1 MATTSPAPA
10 SAQSKRVVAASL
22 AGTVIEWY
30 EFYIY
35 GTASAL
41 IFGELFF
48 PSADPLVGTLL
59 ALSSFALAFLAR
71 PVGAAIFGHFGDRVG
86 RKKLLV
92 LSLSMMGAATV
103 LIGCLPTYHTVGV
116 LAPVILVILRVVQGI
131 SLGGEYSGAVLMSV
145 EHTKP
150 SRRGFF
156 GSLINTG
163 ASWGLLLASLVF
175 LLLSYLP
182 DDAFRS
188 WGWRVPFWASAV
200 LIAIGMSIRVTI
212 SESPEFR
219 AVAGAN
225 RIPEQPLRTVLVEHW
240 RPVVLLALS
249 YLSAGATFYVAT
261 VFSLSYGAQHLGVDR
276 STTLE
281 LVTGVTVV
289 AIIGVPLFGWLS
301 DRYNRKLV
309 YLAGIVG
316 MATLPWLWFPM
327 LGSAQTLVMFAGF
340 VLLFIPYC
348 ATYGTMPA
356 FFAHVFP
363 ARIRYSGMA
372 VGYSLGTVVGS
383 GLSPLIATSLLGVT
397 GSWYAIAGFM
407 TGFGIV
413 SFLATLAMRELPTDT
428 GSVAPAGPAPAAT
441 PSTP

>member
-1 MATTSPAPA
+1 M
-10 SAQSKRVVAASL
+10 AASL

-103 LIGCLPTYHTVGV
+103 LIGCLPTYHTIGV
-116 LAPVILVILRVVQGI
+116 LAPVILVMLRVVQGI

-182 DDAFRS
+182 DDAFRT
-188 WGWRVPFWASAV
+188 WGWRVPFWASAI

-219 AVAGAN
+219 AVAGEN
-225 RIPEQPLRTVLVEHW
+225 RIPRQPLRTVVIEHW
-240 RPVVLLALS
+240 RSVVLLALS

-289 AIIGVPLFGWLS
+289 AIVGVPLFGWLS
-301 DRYNRKLV
+301 DRFDRKLV

-327 LGSAQTLVMFAGF
+327 LGTADPLVMFAGF

-397 GSWYAIAGFM
+397 GGWHAIAGFM

-413 SFLATLAMRELPTDT
+413 SFLATLALRELPADPGYVT
-428 GSVAPAGPAPAAT
+428 PADPAPATT
-441 PSTP
+441 PSAP

>member
-1 MATTSPAPA
+1 MAS
-10 SAQSKRVVAASL
+10 SL

-71 PVGAAIFGHFGDRVG
+71 PVGAAIFGHFGDRIG

-92 LSLSMMGAATV
+92 ISLSMMGVATV
-103 LIGCLPTYHTVGV
+103 AIGFLPTYDTIGV
-116 LAPVILVILRVVQGI
+116 LAPVMLVVLRVVQGI

-163 ASWGLLLASLVF
+163 ASWGLLLASLMF

-182 DDAFRS
+182 DEAFRS
-188 WGWRVPFWASAV
+188 WGWRVPFWSSAL
-200 LIAIGMSIRVTI
+200 LIAIGMAIRVSVAET
-212 SESPEFR
+212 PEFR
-219 AVAGAN
+219 AVVSAAEVEKLP
-225 RIPEQPLRTVLVEHW
+225 IRTVFAVHW
-240 RPVVLLALS
+240 RSVVLMALS

-289 AIIGVPLFGWLS
+289 AIVGVPAFGWLS
-301 DRYNRKLV
+301 DRIDRKLV
-309 YLAGIVG
+309 YLAGIAG
-316 MATLPWLWFPM
+316 MAVVPWVWFPM
-327 LGSAQTLVMFAGF
+327 LGTTSVLVMFAGF

-348 ATYGTMPA
+348 AAYGTMPA
-356 FFAHVFP
+356 FFAQIFP
-363 ARIRYSGMA
+363 ARVRYSGMA
-372 VGYSLGTVVGS
+372 IGYSLGTVFGS

-397 GSWYAIAGFM
+397 GSWYAIAAFM
-407 TGFGIV
+407 TGFGVV
-413 SFLATLAMRELPTDT
+413 SFVATLAMRELPPIAEPPGAT
-428 GSVAPAGPAPAAT
+428 GPAAPGA
-441 PSTP
+441 